1 MEPKKEIIRV
11 IAIHPYNGVMVEKL
25 EFTIEDE
32 EFLED
37 EEGFDSFSD
46 YVDYYVND
54 WRDTFEQRGYTAI
67 SAKEDEVKDIINELS
82 K

>member
-1 MEPKKEIIRV
+1 MEKKTFKI
-11 IAIHPYNGVMVEKL
+11 IAIHPDNGVIVEKL

-46 YVDYYVND
+46 YVKYYVND
-54 WRDTFEQRGYTAI
+54 RMNTFEQRGYTAI

>member
-1 MEPKKEIIRV
+1 MEKETV
-11 IAIHPYNGVMVEKL
+11 KLIAIHPDNGVMVKKL

-46 YVDYYVND
+46 YVKYYVND
-54 WRDTFEQRGYTAI
+54 EIDTLEWRGYTVI

>member
-1 MEPKKEIIRV
+1 MEKEIIRI
-11 IAIHPYNGVMVEKL
+11 IAIHPVEERVMVKKL

-37 EEGFDSFSD
+37 EEGWDSFKD
-46 YVDYYVND
+46 YVDYYVNEEM
-54 WRDTFEQRGYTAI
+54 DTFGQRSYMAI
-67 SAKEDEVKDIINELS
+67 SVKEYEVKYIINELS

>member
-1 MEPKKEIIRV
+1 MEKETIRF
-11 IAIHPYNGVMVEKL
+11 IATHPENGVLVKKL
-25 EFTIEDE
+25 EFTSEDE

-37 EEGFDSFSD
+37 EEGFDSFD
-46 YVDYYVND
+46 EYVDYYVND
-54 WRDTFEQRGYTAI
+54 EIDTFEWGGYTAI

>member
-1 MEPKKEIIRV
+1 MEKETIRI
-11 IAIHPYNGVMVEKL
+11 IAIHPVNGVQIKKI
-25 EFTIEDE
+25 EFTGEDE

-37 EEGFDSFSD
+37 VEGFDSFGE

-54 WRDTFEQRGYTAI
+54 EIDTFEQVGYAAI
-67 SAKEDEVKDIINELS
+67 SAKEEEVKDIINELS

>member
-1 MEPKKEIIRV
+1 MEKETV
-11 IAIHPYNGVMVEKL
+11 KLIAIHPENGVLVKKL
-25 EFTIEDE
+25 EFTNKDD

-37 EEGFDSFSD
+37 EEGFDSFEE

-54 WRDTFEQRGYTAI
+54 EIDTFEQGGYIAI
-67 SAKEDEVKDIINELS
+67 SAKEGEVKDIINELS

>member
-1 MEPKKEIIRV
+1 MKKEIIRI
-11 IAIHPYNGVMVEKL
+11 IAIHSSYGVMVKKL
-25 EFTIEDE
+25 NFTDEDE

-46 YVDYYVND
+46 YVKYYVND
-54 WRDTFEQRGYTAI
+54 WMDTFEQRGYTAI
-67 SAKEDEVKDIINELS
+67 SAKEDEVKDIVNELS

>member
-1 MEPKKEIIRV
+1 MEKETIRI
-11 IAIHPYNGVMVEKL
+11 IAIHPENGVLVKKL
-25 EFTIEDE
+25 EFTSNDE

-37 EEGFDSFSD
+37 EEGFDSFD
-46 YVDYYVND
+46 EYVDYYIND
-54 WRDTFEQRGYTAI
+54 EMDSFEGGGYVVI

>member
-1 MEPKKEIIRV
+1 MEKETFKI
-11 IAIHPYNGVMVEKL
+11 IAIHPNNGVMVEKL

-46 YVDYYVND
+46 YVKYYVND
-54 WRDTFEQRGYTAI
+54 QMDTFEQRGYTAI

>member
-1 MEPKKEIIRV
+1 MEKETIRI
-11 IAIHPYNGVMVEKL
+11 IAIHPDNGVMVKKL
-25 EFTIEDE
+25 EFTMEDE

-46 YVDYYVND
+46 YVKYYVND
-54 WRDTFEQRGYTAI
+54 EVDSFEWRGYTAI